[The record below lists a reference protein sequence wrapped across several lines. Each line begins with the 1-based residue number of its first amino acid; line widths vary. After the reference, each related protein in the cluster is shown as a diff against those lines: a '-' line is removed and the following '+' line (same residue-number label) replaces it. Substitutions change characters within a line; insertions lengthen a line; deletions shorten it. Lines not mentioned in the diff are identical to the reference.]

1 MNARADTT
9 RGPLHRSYRGRMS
22 YVTNGVGETGREFY
36 AVTVQ
41 PDGTR
46 TLRAQCEMDD
56 DRLLRDVVLTLDA
69 QWRTVDAYVRL
80 AIDGAFVGA
89 TWFRFGATA
98 VECEGITARD
108 GRFRQRFEAS
118 AEPACLGTH
127 ALHGD
132 AWVVGRLRRH
142 RGDPAQFA
150 FATFATS
157 TLPNGGSGPM
167 LIPTP
172 TGFAHVRDL
181 GEERVTVPA
190 GHFDCRHVR
199 IDVPGVDHFDVW
211 AAGEDAVPIR
221 LTSDGLNQTYETV
234 ALDGSW
240 R

>member
-1 MNARADTT
+1 
-9 RGPLHRSYRGRMS
+9 MS
-22 YVTNGVGETGREFY
+22 YVTNGAGETGREFY

-56 DRLLRDVVLTLDA
+56 DRLLRDVVLTLDEH
-69 QWRTVDAYVRL
+69 WRTVDAYVRL
-80 AIDGAFVGA
+80 AIGGAFVGA
-89 TWFRFGATA
+89 TWFRFGAKH
-98 VECEGITARD
+98 VDCEGITAGE
-108 GRFRQRFEAS
+108 GRFRQRFDVPS
-118 AEPACLGTH
+118 GPAYLGTH

-142 RGDPAQFA
+142 RGDLSQFA

-157 TLPNGGSGPM
+157 TLPNGGSGPT

-172 TGFAHVRDL
+172 PGFARVLDL
-181 GEERVTVPA
+181 GDERITVPA
-190 GHFDCRHVR
+190 GSFDCRHVR
-199 IDVPGVDHFDVW
+199 IEVPGVDHFDVW
-211 AAGEDAVPIR
+211 AAGDDALPIR

-234 ALDGSW
+234 ALEGDW